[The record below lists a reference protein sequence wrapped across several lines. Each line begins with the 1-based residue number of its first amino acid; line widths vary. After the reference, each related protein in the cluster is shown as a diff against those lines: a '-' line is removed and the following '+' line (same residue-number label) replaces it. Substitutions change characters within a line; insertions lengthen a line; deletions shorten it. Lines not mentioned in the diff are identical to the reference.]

1 MIKEYCYKCQKD
13 TETLER
19 RGGDCKDCGLSKV
32 TPKILCSFCGN
43 DQTQSKNLI
52 AGGPNFN
59 ESDNGHPV
67 YICNECNQMVA
78 DLTKESNESSKRKL

>member
-1 MIKEYCYKCQKD
+1 MICKFFKSVFKTYKEHENAIEQVAK
-13 TETLER
+13 LIP
-19 RGGDCKDCGLSKV
+19 KV
-32 TPKILCSFCGN
+32 LCSFCGN

-67 YICNECNQMVA
+67 YICNKCNELVA
-78 DLTKESNESSKRKL
+78 DVIKGK